1 MSRSRYIDG
10 GLGVAVIGAGGIG
23 RLRAQICHR
32 HPSVNFLAV
41 CDIDEAKARRLAEDV
56 GADVWSLDAAG
67 VIEDERVD
75 AVIVAT
81 TENAHFDPTM
91 CAIRAGRSTLVE
103 KPLMIEADEAERVV
117 SEAHEREVR
126 LFTGFTQRFRRRY
139 LSVKEHV
146 AAGYLG
152 DITTAKA
159 SIYITQA
166 VAQAVISRAGTT
178 TPAIN
183 TMTYSIDLLLW
194 YLKGRRPQTVY
205 ALGSHGR
212 FYDDYGSLDS
222 TWAVMDFGGGQIAD
236 VGVSWEPPEF
246 WPAYVATM
254 EFELFGRD
262 GLLSVKD
269 DHRDILLAT
278 NHAVPSPYTPDVS
291 MNVAAL
297 GSAMPGDWAQGEYYG
312 AMKDETYAFLA
323 SATGDRVDSA
333 LASAR
338 QGADVLKVCR
348 AIDLSAQK
356 REVVA
361 LDWDVS

>member
-1 MSRSRYIDG
+1 
-10 GLGVAVIGAGGIG
+10 
-23 RLRAQICHR
+23 
-32 HPSVNFLAV
+32 
-41 CDIDEAKARRLAEDV
+41 
-56 GADVWSLDAAG
+56 
-67 VIEDERVD
+67 
-75 AVIVAT
+75 VIVAT
-81 TENAHFDPTM
+81 TENEHFDPTM
-91 CAIRAGRSTLVE
+91 SAVRAGRSTLVE
-103 KPLMIEADEAERVV
+103 KPLTVEADEAEILVNEAAERDVRV
-117 SEAHEREVR
+117 
-126 LFTGFTQRFRRRY
+126 FTGFTQRFRRRY
-139 LSVKEHV
+139 LSAKEHV
-146 AAGYLG
+146 SAGYLG

-183 TMTYSIDLLLW
+183 TMTYAIDLLLW
-194 YLKGRRPQTVY
+194 FLDGKRPQSVY

-212 FYDDYGSLDS
+212 FYDEYGSLDS
-222 TWAVMDFGGGQIAD
+222 TWAVMDFGHGQIAN

-254 EFELFGRD
+254 EVELFGRE

-278 NHAVPSPYTPDVS
+278 NRGVPSPYTPDVAV
-291 MNVAAL
+291 NVAML

-323 SATGDRVDSA
+323 SATSGRIDSA
-333 LASAR
+333 LATGR
-338 QGADVLKVCR
+338 QGADVLRVCR

-356 REVVA
+356 REVVTI
-361 LDWDVS
+361 DWSRR

>member
-1 MSRSRYIDG
+1 MSRSRFIDG
-10 GLGVAVIGAGGIG
+10 GIGVAVIGAGGIG
-23 RLRAQICHR
+23 RLRAEICHR
-32 HPSVNFLAV
+32 HPSVNYLAV
-41 CDIDEAKARRLAEDV
+41 CDIDEEKARRLAKDV
-56 GADVWSLDAAG
+56 DADTWSTDAATIIG
-67 VIEDERVD
+67 DERVH

-91 CAIRAGRSTLVE
+91 FAVRAGLPTLVE
-103 KPLMIEADEAERVV
+103 KPLTIEADEAETVVAEADERGVRV
-117 SEAHEREVR
+117 
-126 LFTGFTQRFRRRY
+126 FTGFTQRFRRRY

-146 AAGYLG
+146 DAGYLG

-166 VAQAVISRAGTT
+166 VANAVISRAGTT
-178 TPAIN
+178 TPAVN

-194 YLKGRRPQTVY
+194 FLGDKRPVTVY
-205 ALGSHGR
+205 ALGGQGR
-212 FYDDYGSLDS
+212 FHDEFGSLDS
-222 TWAVMDFGGGQIAD
+222 TWCVMDFGDGQIAN

-254 EFELFGRD
+254 EVELFGRD

-269 DHRDILLAT
+269 DHRDVLLVS
-278 NHAVPSPYTPDVS
+278 NRGVPSPYTPDVS
-291 MNVAAL
+291 MNVAML

-323 SATGDRVDSA
+323 SATGNRIDPA
-333 LASAR
+333 LATAR
-338 QGADVLKVCR
+338 QGADVLKVSR

-361 LDWDVS
+361 LDWGQS

>member
-1 MSRSRYIDG
+1 MSRARYLDG
-10 GLGVAVIGAGGIG
+10 GIGVAVIGAGGIG
-23 RLRAQICHR
+23 RLRAEICHR
-32 HPSVNFLAV
+32 HPAVNFLAV
-41 CDIDEAKARRLAEDV
+41 CDIRTDRVEALARDV
-56 GADVWSLDAAG
+56 EADLWSTDAAT
-67 VIEDERVD
+67 VINDERVD

-91 CAIRAGRSTLVE
+91 CALRAGRATLVE
-103 KPLMIEADEAERVV
+103 KPLTIEADEGETVVAEADSRG
-117 SEAHEREVR
+117 VR

-146 AAGYLG
+146 DAGYLG
-152 DITTAKA
+152 AITTAKA

-166 VAQAVISRAGTT
+166 VAHAVISRAGTT

-194 YLKGRRPQTVY
+194 FLEGRRPLSVY
-205 ALGSHGR
+205 ALGGRGR
-212 FYDDYGSLDS
+212 FYDEFGSLDS
-222 TWAVMDFGGGQIAD
+222 TWAVMDFGDGQIAN

-254 EFELFGRD
+254 EVELFGRD

-278 NHAVPSPYTPDVS
+278 NRGVPSPYTPDVAV
-291 MNVAAL
+291 NVAML

-312 AMKDETYAFLA
+312 AMKDETHAFLA
-323 SATGDRVDSA
+323 SATGDRVDPA
-333 LASAR
+333 LATGR

-356 REVVA
+356 REVVT
-361 LDWDVS
+361 LDWAQP